1 LIMENMKRTKIVC
14 TLGPTSDKKPIIRR
28 LIKAGMNVARLN
40 FSHNVHAYHLKVMK
54 IVRSTALECG
64 EPVAILQD
72 LQGPRIRLGELPEAG
87 IYLKNKSKVVLTT
100 DDAIDGKRISVTYKK
115 MHEDVKAGERILISD
130 GLIELKV
137 KSVQKKDIVCMVING
152 GKVFSHKGMN
162 LPDTNVR
169 VAAVSEKDKE
179 DLLFGVKNKVDFVA
193 LSFVRNAKDIYHLRE
208 LIKSYERQL
217 KIKNKASIKIIA
229 KIERREAIENIDE
242 ILALTDGIMVARGDL
257 GIEMP
262 AEEIPLLQKMLIDKC
277 LHAAKP
283 VIVATQMLD
292 SMINNPRP
300 TRAEVSDVANAVIDH
315 ADAVMLSGETANGK
329 FPVEA
334 VEYMTKIAMNT
345 EKSTYDDL
353 VSQEKVNQIL
363 PTNDAIANVAKA
375 LTELTNVKLILV
387 ASLSGHSGR
396 VVSRYRPERPIYVAC
411 DEHRVERQLNLNWG
425 LKPFVLPICQTI
437 NSFIVQA
444 ETYLKR
450 KKLVKKNDRI
460 MIVAGVNMGKSG
472 VTDFIEIKKI

>member
-1 LIMENMKRTKIVC
+1 MENLKRTKIVC
-14 TLGPTSDKKPIIRR
+14 TLGPTSDKKPIIKR

-54 IVRSTALECG
+54 MVRAAAMECA

-72 LQGPRIRLGELPEAG
+72 LQGPRIRLGELSETG
-87 IYLKNKSKVVLTT
+87 INLKNKSRVILTT
-100 DDAIDGKRISVTYKK
+100 ADSTDGKKIPVTYKK

-137 KSVQKKDIVCMVING
+137 KSVQKKDIICVVING
-152 GKVFSHKGMN
+152 GKIFSHKGIN

-169 VAAVSEKDKE
+169 IEALSEKDKE

-193 LSFVRNAKDIYHLRE
+193 LSFVRTAKDIYNLRK
-208 LIKSYERQL
+208 LIEKYERQL
-217 KIKNKASIKIIA
+217 KIKATSPIRIIA

-242 ILALTDGIMVARGDL
+242 ILASADGLMVARGDL

-283 VIVATQMLD
+283 VIVATQMLE

-315 ADAVMLSGETANGK
+315 TDAIMLSGETANGK

-334 VEYMTKIAMNT
+334 VEYMTKIAINT
-345 EKSTYDDL
+345 EKSTYDDFVL
-353 VSQEKVNQIL
+353 QEKVNQIT
-363 PTNDAIANVAKA
+363 PANDAVAGVAKV
-375 LTELTNVKLILV
+375 LTEQANVKLILV

-396 VVSRYRPERPIYVAC
+396 VVSRYRPEKPIYVAC

-425 LKPFVLPICQTI
+425 LKPFVLPACQTI
-437 NSFIVQA
+437 NSFIDQA
-444 ETYLKR
+444 TNYLKR
-450 KKLVKKNDRI
+450 KKVVKKNDRI
-460 MIVAGVNMGKSG
+460 TIVSGITMGKSG
-472 VTDFIEIKKI
+472 TTDFIEIKKI

>member
-1 LIMENMKRTKIVC
+1 
-14 TLGPTSDKKPIIRR
+14 PIIKR
-28 LIKAGMNVARLN
+28 LIKAGMNVSRLN
-40 FSHNVHAYHLKVMK
+40 FSHNVHSYHLKVMK
-54 IVRSTALECG
+54 MVRAAAMECA

-72 LQGPRIRLGELPEAG
+72 LQGPRIRLGELSETG
-87 IYLKNKSKVVLTT
+87 INLKNKSRVILTT
-100 DDAIDGKRISVTYKK
+100 ADSTDGKKIPVTYKK

-137 KSVQKKDIVCMVING
+137 KSVQKKDIICVVING
-152 GKVFSHKGMN
+152 GKIFSHKGIN

-169 VAAVSEKDKE
+169 IEALSEKDKE

-193 LSFVRNAKDIYHLRE
+193 LSFVRTAKDIYNLRK
-208 LIKSYERQL
+208 LIEKYERQL
-217 KIKNKASIKIIA
+217 KIKATSPIRIIA

-242 ILALTDGIMVARGDL
+242 ILASADGLMVARGDL

-315 ADAVMLSGETANGK
+315 TDAIMLSGETANGK

-334 VEYMTKIAMNT
+334 VEYMTKIAINT
-345 EKSTYDDL
+345 EKSTYDDFVL
-353 VSQEKVNQIL
+353 QEKVNQIT
-363 PTNDAIANVAKA
+363 PANDAVAGVAKV
-375 LTELTNVKLILV
+375 LTEQANVKLILV

-396 VVSRYRPERPIYVAC
+396 VVSRYRPEKPIYVAC

-425 LKPFVLPICQTI
+425 LKPFVLPACQTI
-437 NSFIVQA
+437 NSFIDQA
-444 ETYLKR
+444 TNYLKR
-450 KKLVKKNDRI
+450 KKVVKKNDRI
-460 MIVAGVNMGKSG
+460 TIVSGITMGKSG
-472 VTDFIEIKKI
+472 TTDFIEIKKI

>member
-1 LIMENMKRTKIVC
+1 MENLKRTKIVC
-14 TLGPTSDKKPIIRR
+14 TLGPTSDKKPIIKR
-28 LIKAGMNVARLN
+28 LIKAGMNVSRLN
-40 FSHNVHAYHLKVMK
+40 FSHNVHSYHLKVMK
-54 IVRSTALECG
+54 MVRAAAMECA

-72 LQGPRIRLGELPEAG
+72 LQGPRIRLGELSETG
-87 IYLKNKSKVVLTT
+87 INLKNKSRVILTT
-100 DDAIDGKRISVTYKK
+100 ADSTDGKKIPVTYKK

-137 KSVQKKDIVCMVING
+137 KSVQKKDIICVVING
-152 GKVFSHKGMN
+152 GKIFSHKGIN

-169 VAAVSEKDKE
+169 IEALSEKDKE

-193 LSFVRNAKDIYHLRE
+193 LSFVRTAKDIYNLRK
-208 LIKSYERQL
+208 LIEKYERQL
-217 KIKNKASIKIIA
+217 KIKATSPIRIIA

-242 ILALTDGIMVARGDL
+242 ILASADGLMVARGDL

-283 VIVATQMLD
+283 VIVATQMLE

-315 ADAVMLSGETANGK
+315 TDAIMLSGETANGK

-334 VEYMTKIAMNT
+334 VEYMTKIAINT
-345 EKSTYDDL
+345 EKSTYDDFVL
-353 VSQEKVNQIL
+353 QEKVNQIT
-363 PTNDAIANVAKA
+363 PANDAVAGVAKV
-375 LTELTNVKLILV
+375 LTEQANVKLILV

-396 VVSRYRPERPIYVAC
+396 VVSRYRPEKPIYVAC

-425 LKPFVLPICQTI
+425 LKPFVLPACQTI
-437 NSFIVQA
+437 NSFIDQA
-444 ETYLKR
+444 TNYLKR
-450 KKLVKKNDRI
+450 KKVVKKNDRI
-460 MIVAGVNMGKSG
+460 TIVSGITMGKSG
-472 VTDFIEIKKI
+472 TTDFIEIKKI

>member
-1 LIMENMKRTKIVC
+1 M
-14 TLGPTSDKKPIIRR
+14 
-28 LIKAGMNVARLN
+28 
-40 FSHNVHAYHLKVMK
+40 
-54 IVRSTALECG
+54 
-64 EPVAILQD
+64 
-72 LQGPRIRLGELPEAG
+72 
-87 IYLKNKSKVVLTT
+87 
-100 DDAIDGKRISVTYKK
+100 TYKK

-137 KSVQKKDIVCMVING
+137 KSVQKKDIICVVING
-152 GKVFSHKGMN
+152 GKIFSHKGIN

-169 VAAVSEKDKE
+169 IEALSEKDKE

-193 LSFVRNAKDIYHLRE
+193 LSFVRTAKDIYNLRK
-208 LIKSYERQL
+208 LIEKYERQL
-217 KIKNKASIKIIA
+217 KIKATSPIRIIA

-242 ILALTDGIMVARGDL
+242 ILASADGLMVARGDL

-283 VIVATQMLD
+283 VIVATQMLE

-315 ADAVMLSGETANGK
+315 TDAIMLSGETANGK

-334 VEYMTKIAMNT
+334 VEYMTKIAINT
-345 EKSTYDDL
+345 EKSTYDDFVL
-353 VSQEKVNQIL
+353 QEKVNQIT
-363 PTNDAIANVAKA
+363 PANDAVAGVAKV
-375 LTELTNVKLILV
+375 LTEQANVKLILV

-396 VVSRYRPERPIYVAC
+396 VVSRYRPEKPIYVAC

-425 LKPFVLPICQTI
+425 LKPFVLPACQTI
-437 NSFIVQA
+437 NSFIDQA
-444 ETYLKR
+444 TNYLKR
-450 KKLVKKNDRI
+450 KKVVKKNDRI
-460 MIVAGVNMGKSG
+460 TIVSGITMGKSG
-472 VTDFIEIKKI
+472 TTDFIEIKKI